1 MHDDAGGEGRFFEE
15 APLAVKIRSLTK
27 VWTSLRKVLFRWH
40 ENKKQ
45 ETYFLQEKKSVLCH
59 LKKRRNTDT

>member
-45 ETYFLQEKKSVLCH
+45 ETYFLQEKKICFMPF
-59 LKKRRNTDT
+59 KKTKKH